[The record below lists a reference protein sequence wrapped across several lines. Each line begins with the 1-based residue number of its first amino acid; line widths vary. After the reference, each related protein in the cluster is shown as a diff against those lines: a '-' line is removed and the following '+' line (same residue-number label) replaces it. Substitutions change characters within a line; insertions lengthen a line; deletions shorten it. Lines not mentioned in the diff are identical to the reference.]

1 MWDAVLVSSQRHR
14 AVPRASWNEA
24 LTLAL
29 PFFLWPLC
37 DWENVGQ
44 KIPFHSFHLITHCNP
59 SQQQSNNNPA
69 LLKRLECPKTL
80 LNRGQS
86 KGTIAV
92 IITYSF
98 HSKKY
103 CFNPIQDKILS
114 EKKGLSCI
122 KYIWFWSFCNT
133 YRSKYLTLFRT
144 VAIPVQ
150 WRRLIV
156 VIFLRW
162 LLTILTTEMQCVW
175 KWGCVVRWKYTS

>member
-29 PFFLWPLC
+29 PFLWPLC

-44 KIPFHSFHLITHCNP
+44 KIPFHSIHLITHCNP

-86 KGTIAV
+86 KGD
-92 IITYSF
+92 YRCDNNLFFSF
-98 HSKKY
+98 KKY
-103 CFNPIQDKILS
+103 CFNPIQDKNIIREKRLVLHKVHLILVFL
-114 EKKGLSCI
+114 G
-122 KYIWFWSFCNT
+122 
-133 YRSKYLTLFRT
+133 YL
-144 VAIPVQ
+144 Q
-150 WRRLIV
+150 KQ
-156 VIFLRW
+156 IFDPL
-162 LLTILTTEMQCVW
+162 
-175 KWGCVVRWKYTS
+175 